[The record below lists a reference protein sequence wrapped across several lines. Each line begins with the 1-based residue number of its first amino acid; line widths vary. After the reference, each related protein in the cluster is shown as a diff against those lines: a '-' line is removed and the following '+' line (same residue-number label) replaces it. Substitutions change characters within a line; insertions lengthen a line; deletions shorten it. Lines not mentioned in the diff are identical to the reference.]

1 MPNKAKKVIAFLL
14 FNIIFVC
21 VAFMLIEGLSSLIL
35 FYQATRQTRVLAERL
50 HTEYDA
56 ELGWVSSPNIYVEN
70 MYGPGVYLKT
80 NGQSFRNEADFSV
93 EIPAGQ
99 VRAIC
104 SGDSFTLGYGVDNTQ
119 TWCQLLMELDER
131 LQTVNMGQGGY
142 GVDQAYLWYKRDGTK
157 LDHDIQLFAFITTDF
172 IRMERDQFRGYGKPL
187 LQIHADQLVV
197 DNVPVPRRAFYIPWL
212 TRNREA
218 LDDLRSVQL
227 LQTMFFAEPT
237 AEPSTTPPTASN
249 EQAPEFIAAKM
260 LEDLQRL
267 NLEKGSVLVLV
278 YLPEQ
283 RDYEPR
289 PETER
294 WRENVKI
301 AAERSGI
308 AYIDLIEEFR
318 QLSPDGIASLFI
330 APGALDFPDA
340 AGHYTVKGNIYISG
354 ILHKKLLALPAVSA
368 RLAAE
373 TVEN

>member
-1 MPNKAKKVIAFLL
+1 
-14 FNIIFVC
+14 
-21 VAFMLIEGLSSLIL
+21 
-35 FYQATRQTRVLAERL
+35 
-50 HTEYDA
+50 
-56 ELGWVSSPNIYVEN
+56 
-70 MYGPGVYLKT
+70 
-80 NGQSFRNEADFSV
+80 
-93 EIPAGQ
+93 
-99 VRAIC
+99 
-104 SGDSFTLGYGVDNTQ
+104 
-119 TWCQLLMELDER
+119 
-131 LQTVNMGQGGY
+131 
-142 GVDQAYLWYKRDGTK
+142 
-157 LDHDIQLFAFITTDF
+157 
-172 IRMERDQFRGYGKPL
+172 
-187 LQIHADQLVV
+187 
-197 DNVPVPRRAFYIPWL
+197 
-212 TRNREA
+212 
-218 LDDLRSVQL
+218 
-227 LQTMFFAEPT
+227 MFFAEPT

-330 APGALDFPDA
+330 APGAIDFPDA
-340 AGHYTVKGNIYISG
+340 AGHYTVKGNIYISD
-354 ILHKKLLALPAVSA
+354 ILYEKLLTLPAVLA
-368 RLAAE
+368 RLAGE